1 MRALGRG
8 PTGGPASAA
17 RERLSTVR
25 SWILRHRLRL
35 RLIYGPAHDVQ
46 LSEPLPE
53 GAPAPGGAHGR
64 VRRSAQGLVVVP
76 MPPRVGRARHVG

>member
-1 MRALGRG
+1 M
-8 PTGGPASAA
+8 
-17 RERLSTVR
+17 R

-35 RLIYGPAHDVQ
+35 RLIYGPGDV
-46 LSEPLPE
+46 
-53 GAPAPGGAHGR
+53 APASAATTEGSAAAAGTHGR